1 LKGFLSNKKLNKKKA
16 KSLIDNLSGIKKT
29 QQLAEKYHI
38 KTIECAKRIKNK
50 AVCKE
55 MIELANVAINREK

>member
-1 LKGFLSNKKLNKKKA
+1 
-16 KSLIDNLSGIKKT
+16 
-29 QQLAEKYHI
+29 LAEKYHI
-38 KTIECAKRIKNK
+38 KTIECAKRIKSK